1 MTDTLDDTR
10 HVYDDADQPLPDS
23 MPTREPASSPTRV
36 WVRAALIRA
45 IKTMAQAAIGVL
57 GTGAIGLMQADW
69 MNVLS
74 VALMGG
80 VLSLLTSIA
89 GIPEVDAAKASRAL
103 QTGEF
108 RFKPDTGP
116 LVGNIPPDVTHSD

>member
-1 MTDTLDDTR
+1 MSENALNNLHDDT
-10 HVYDDADQPLPDS
+10 AQALPDS
-23 MPTREPASSPTRV
+23 MPPREPTPSPARV

-45 IKTMAQAAIGVL
+45 LKTMAQAAIGVL

-89 GIPEVDAAKASRAL
+89 GIPEVDDGSSLAAITDSA
-103 QTGEF
+103 
-108 RFKPDTGP
+108 
-116 LVGNIPPDVTHSD
+116 N

>member
-1 MTDTLDDTR
+1 MNNNSAPK
-10 HVYDDADQPLPDS
+10 HSAPEPPAQK
-23 MPTREPASSPTRV
+23 PTRT

-45 IKTMAQAAIGVL
+45 LKTMAQAAIGVL

-89 GIPEVDAAKASRAL
+89 GIPEVDNGTNPTPTDNA
-103 QTGEF
+103 
-108 RFKPDTGP
+108 D
-116 LVGNIPPDVTHSD
+116 

>member
-1 MTDTLDDTR
+1 MSDETLHNLQD
-10 HVYDDADQPLPDS
+10 HPAPDDADQALPDS
-23 MPTREPASSPTRV
+23 LPASEPASSPTRV

-69 MNVLS
+69 ANVLS

-89 GIPEVDAAKASRAL
+89 GIPEVDDGSSLASITDSA
-103 QTGEF
+103 
-108 RFKPDTGP
+108 
-116 LVGNIPPDVTHSD
+116 N

>member
-1 MTDTLDDTR
+1 MSDETLHNLQD
-10 HVYDDADQPLPDS
+10 HPAPDDADQPLPDS
-23 MPTREPASSPTRV
+23 LPASEPASSPARV

-45 IKTMAQAAIGVL
+45 LKTMAQAAIGVL

-69 MNVLS
+69 ANVLS

-89 GIPEVDAAKASRAL
+89 GIPEVDDGSSLASI
-103 QTGEF
+103 TGT
-108 RFKPDTGP
+108 RD
-116 LVGNIPPDVTHSD
+116 

>member
-1 MTDTLDDTR
+1 MSEDALHNLQD
-10 HVYDDADQPLPDS
+10 HPSPDDADQPLPDS
-23 MPTREPASSPTRV
+23 LPTREPAPSPTRV

-45 IKTMAQAAIGVL
+45 LKTMAQAAIGVL

-89 GIPEVDAAKASRAL
+89 GIPEVDDGESLAAITDR
-103 QTGEF
+103 
-108 RFKPDTGP
+108 
-116 LVGNIPPDVTHSD
+116 

>member
-10 HVYDDADQPLPDS
+10 HTYDDADQPLPDS
-23 MPTREPASSPTRV
+23 LTAREPTPSPTRV

-45 IKTMAQAAIGVL
+45 LKTMAQAAIGVL

-69 MNVLS
+69 ANVLS
-74 VALMGG
+74 IALMGG

-89 GIPEVDAAKASRAL
+89 GIPEVDDGSSLASITDSA
-103 QTGEF
+103 
-108 RFKPDTGP
+108 
-116 LVGNIPPDVTHSD
+116 N

>member
-1 MTDTLDDTR
+1 MTDETTEETTEYG
-10 HVYDDADQPLPDS
+10 YDDADQPLPDS
-23 MPTREPASSPTRV
+23 MPGNESAPHASNPMRT

-45 IKTMAQAAIGVL
+45 LKTMAQAAIGVL

-69 MNVLS
+69 ANVLS

-89 GIPEVDAAKASRAL
+89 GIPEVDDGSSLAA
-103 QTGEF
+103 
-108 RFKPDTGP
+108 
-116 LVGNIPPDVTHSD
+116 ISDNTR

>member
-1 MTDTLDDTR
+1 MSDDTTEETTEYT
-10 HVYDDADQPLPDS
+10 YDDADQPLPDS
-23 MPTREPASSPTRV
+23 MPGNEPAPHASNPMRT

-45 IKTMAQAAIGVL
+45 LKTMAQAAIGVL

-69 MNVLS
+69 ANVLS

-89 GIPEVDAAKASRAL
+89 GIPEVDDGSSLAAL
-103 QTGEF
+103 TL
-108 RFKPDTGP
+108 P
-116 LVGNIPPDVTHSD
+116 